1 MTQPAR
7 PDPSNTTARMTGAA
21 KDLASDLTEGIR
33 KSDRYTRLRA
43 AVLGTWAILALMT
56 FWVACPSSGP
66 DNSLGAVV
74 QLLPESIMG
83 TQILVHNDSDRLWT
97 DVVFTIDGAWKH
109 ERKTIRGGD
118 KVVLSADQF
127 SRDGQPAPRDLK
139 PGVLLIE
146 CEQGKVRAPLGGK
159 RR

>member
-1 MTQPAR
+1 V
-7 PDPSNTTARMTGAA
+7 A

-56 FWVACPSSGP
+56 FWVACPSTGP

-97 DVVFTIDGAWKH
+97 DVVFTIDGAWKA

-146 CEQGKVRAPLGGK
+146 CEQGKVKAPLGGK

>member
-1 MTQPAR
+1 MTQPPR

-21 KDLASDLTEGIR
+21 KDLASDLAEGIR
-33 KSDRYTRLRA
+33 KSDRYVRLRA
-43 AVLGTWAILALMT
+43 AVVGTWAILALLT

-66 DNSLGAVV
+66 GNSLGAVV

-97 DVVFTIDGAWKH
+97 DVVFTIDATWKH
-109 ERKTIRGGD
+109 ERKTVRGGD

-127 SRDGQPAPRDLK
+127 SRDGAPAPRDLK
-139 PGVLLIE
+139 PKVLVIE
-146 CEQGKVRAPLGGK
+146 CEQGKVKAPLAGK
-159 RR
+159 RP

>member
-7 PDPSNTTARMTGAA
+7 HDPATTTARMSGVA
-21 KDLASDLTEGIR
+21 KDLAADLAEGIR

-43 AVLGTWAILALMT
+43 GVLGTWVVLALLT
-56 FWVACPSSGP
+56 LWIACPSSGP
-66 DNSLGAVV
+66 DNALGAVV

-97 DVVFTIDGAWKH
+97 DVVFTIDDAWRY

-139 PGVLLIE
+139 PGVLVIQ
-146 CEQGKVRAPLGGK
+146 CEQGRVKAPLAA
-159 RR
+159 RRK